1 MGIQPVGQIGLRDLA
16 LDASMT
22 DCTARLLRV
31 CLAAACMVL
40 YASPSVTAAQ
50 TVAAHRST
58 PGPTAIRVIDDR
70 GRSVELPGPAQRII
84 ALLPSLAESVC
95 ALGACDR
102 LVGVDRSTDWPAS
115 IRSLPRLGGLEDPA
129 IERIVAL
136 RPDLVLV
143 PVSWRATSRLEAAGL
158 KVVALEPTSMTGT
171 RRMLDVVASLL
182 GIPDAGSSLWL
193 RIQAQIDVAA
203 ASVPA
208 SVRGQSVYFEVSE
221 APHAAGEASVV
232 GELLT
237 ALGLRNIV
245 SASMGAF
252 PRLNPEFVV
261 RAAPDWIMG
270 PSNAVNRMPSRPGWA
285 GMLALKPSRSCPFV
299 PEAYDAIVRPG
310 PRLGEASQRIAQ
322 CLANG
327 ARPESS

>member
-1 MGIQPVGQIGLRDLA
+1 MGQIGLRDLA

-22 DCTARLLRV
+22 NCTARLLRV
-31 CLAAACMVL
+31 CLASACMVL

-50 TVAAHRST
+50 TVAAHRSA
-58 PGPTAIRVIDDR
+58 PGPTSIRVIDDR

-102 LVGVDRSTDWPAS
+102 LVGIDRSTDWPAS

-182 GIPDAGSSLWL
+182 GIPDAGASLWL

-232 GELLT
+232 GEMLA

-245 SASMGAF
+245 STSMGAF

-261 RAAPDWIMG
+261 RATPDWVMG

-285 GMLALKPSRSCPFV
+285 GMRALKPSRSCPFL
-299 PEAYDAIVRPG
+299 PEAYDAIVRPHT
-310 PRLGEASQRIAQ
+310 RQGEATQSIAH
-322 CLANG
+322 CLSKG
-327 ARPESS
+327 ARSRAGSPG

>member
-1 MGIQPVGQIGLRDLA
+1 VGQIGLRDPA
-16 LDASMT
+16 LGASMT
-22 DCTARLLRV
+22 LRTARRHRLY
-31 CLAAACMVL
+31 LAAAWAAL
-40 YASPSVTAAQ
+40 SVHPGMTAAQ
-50 TVAAHRST
+50 TVVPDRSAQAVAT
-58 PGPTAIRVIDDR
+58 IRVTDDR
-70 GRSVELPGPAQRII
+70 SRSVELPGPARRIV

-115 IRSLPRLGGLEDPA
+115 IRALPRLGGLEDPA

-143 PVSWRATSRLEAAGL
+143 PVSWRATARLEAAGL
-158 KVVALEPTSMTGT
+158 KVVALEPATMAGT
-171 RRMLDVVASLL
+171 RRMLNVVANLL
-182 GIPDAGSSLWL
+182 GTPESGPTLW
-193 RIQAQIDVAA
+193 QHMQKQIDAAA

-221 APHAAGEASVV
+221 APHAASEASVV

-245 SASMGAF
+245 PASMGAF

-261 RAAPDWIMG
+261 RASPDWIMG
-270 PSNAVNRMPSRPGWA
+270 PRNAVTRMPSRPGWA
-285 GMLALKPSRSCPFV
+285 GLGALRQSRTCPFL
-299 PEAYDAIVRPG
+299 PQAYDAIVRPG

-322 CLANG
+322 CLTTVGSNPSG
-327 ARPESS
+327 SPG

>member
-1 MGIQPVGQIGLRDLA
+1 
-16 LDASMT
+16 MT

-40 YASPSVTAAQ
+40 FASPSVTAAQ

-261 RAAPDWIMG
+261 RASPDWIMG

>member
-1 MGIQPVGQIGLRDLA
+1 MGQIGLRDLA

-50 TVAAHRST
+50 TVAAHRSA

-261 RAAPDWIMG
+261 RATPDWIMG

>member
-1 MGIQPVGQIGLRDLA
+1 MGQIGLRDLA

-31 CLAAACMVL
+31 CLASACMVL

-50 TVAAHRST
+50 TVAAHRSA
-58 PGPTAIRVIDDR
+58 PGPTSIRVIDDR

-102 LVGVDRSTDWPAS
+102 LVGIDRSTDWPAS

-182 GIPDAGSSLWL
+182 GIPDAGASLWL

-232 GELLT
+232 GEMLA

-245 SASMGAF
+245 STSMGAF

-261 RAAPDWIMG
+261 RASPDWVMG

-285 GMLALKPSRSCPFV
+285 GMRALKPSRSCPFL

-310 PRLGEASQRIAQ
+310 PRLGEASQRIAH
-322 CLANG
+322 CLTNG
-327 ARPESS
+327 ARSLAGSPG

>member
-1 MGIQPVGQIGLRDLA
+1 MGQIGLRDLA

-31 CLAAACMVL
+31 CLAAACIVL

-50 TVAAHRST
+50 TVAAHRSA

-193 RIQAQIDVAA
+193 RIQAQIDMAA

-261 RAAPDWIMG
+261 RASPDWIMG

>member
-1 MGIQPVGQIGLRDLA
+1 MGQIGLRDLA

-31 CLAAACMVL
+31 CLASACMVL

-50 TVAAHRST
+50 TVAAHRSA
-58 PGPTAIRVIDDR
+58 PGSTSIRVIDDR

-102 LVGVDRSTDWPAS
+102 LVGIDRSTDWPAS

-158 KVVALEPTSMTGT
+158 KVVALEPTTMTGT

-182 GIPDAGSSLWL
+182 GMPDAAASLWL
-193 RIQAQIDVAA
+193 RIQAQIDAA
-203 ASVPA
+203 VASVPA

-221 APHAAGEASVV
+221 APHAAGEASVI
-232 GELLT
+232 GELLA

-261 RAAPDWIMG
+261 RASPDWVMG

-285 GMLALKPSRSCPFV
+285 GMRALKPSRSCPFL

-322 CLANG
+322 CLTNS
-327 ARPESS
+327 ARSPAGSPG

>member
-1 MGIQPVGQIGLRDLA
+1 MGQIGLRDLA

-31 CLAAACMVL
+31 CLASACMVL

-50 TVAAHRST
+50 AVAAHRSA
-58 PGPTAIRVIDDR
+58 PGPTSIRVIDDR

-102 LVGVDRSTDWPAS
+102 LVGIDRSTDWPAS

-182 GIPDAGSSLWL
+182 GIPDAGASLWL

-232 GELLT
+232 GEMLA

-245 SASMGAF
+245 STSMGAF

-261 RAAPDWIMG
+261 RASPDWVMG

-285 GMLALKPSRSCPFV
+285 GMRALKPSRNCPFL

-322 CLANG
+322 CLTNG
-327 ARPESS
+327 ARSPAGSPG

>member
-1 MGIQPVGQIGLRDLA
+1 MGQIGLRDLA

-22 DCTARLLRV
+22 DCTARLLQV

-40 YASPSVTAAQ
+40 FASPSVTAAL
-50 TVAAHRST
+50 TVAAHRSA
-58 PGPTAIRVIDDR
+58 PGPTSIRVIDDR

-232 GELLT
+232 GELLA

>member
-1 MGIQPVGQIGLRDLA
+1 MGQIGLRDPA

-50 TVAAHRST
+50 TVAAHRSA

-261 RAAPDWIMG
+261 RATPDWIMG

>member
-1 MGIQPVGQIGLRDLA
+1 MGQIGLRDLA

-40 YASPSVTAAQ
+40 FASPSVTAAQ
-50 TVAAHRST
+50 TVAAHRSA

-270 PSNAVNRMPSRPGWA
+270 LSNAVNRMPSRPGWA

>member
-50 TVAAHRST
+50 TVAAHRSA

-102 LVGVDRSTDWPAS
+102 LVGIDRSTDWPAS

-261 RAAPDWIMG
+261 RASPDWIMG

>member
-1 MGIQPVGQIGLRDLA
+1 MGQIGLRDLA

-40 YASPSVTAAQ
+40 FASPSVTAAQ
-50 TVAAHRST
+50 TVAAHRSA
-58 PGPTAIRVIDDR
+58 PGPTSIRVIDDR

-95 ALGACDR
+95 ALGACAR